1 MVQSTS
7 MSSGERPRFP
17 VAVLHEF
24 LRSGGIEM
32 AAFMRNRIS
41 GILGKDFLYDSACG
55 ADAFLTYCIQ
65 LSFLHLFPAFL
76 GIQVR
81 FKEFPADAASVFL
94 PEFGHQPPDE
104 TVRLFLRGLLL
115 IFIAPELVV
124 DGNDSS
130 RDGAADFLH
139 PPHPSAK
146 SRGDFHGGVRI
157 HSDVFRAL
165 EQNGLGAVI
174 TRVEFLKGDI
184 LFHNFSFVSN
194 PRISRR
200 YGIEN

>member
-32 AAFMRNRIS
+32 DAFMRNRIS
-41 GILGKDFLYDSACG
+41 GILGKNFLHDPGCR
-55 ADAFLTYCIQ
+55 ADAVLAYCIQ
-65 LSFLHLFPAFL
+65 FTFLHLLPAFL

-81 FKEFPADAASVFL
+81 FKEFPADAAPVFL

-124 DGNDSS
+124 DGKDPS
-130 RDGAADFLH
+130 RDGATDFLH
-139 PPHPSAK
+139 PSHPAAET
-146 SRGDFHGGVRI
+146 RGDFHGGVRI
-157 HSDVFRAL
+157 HPDALRAL

-174 TRVEFLKGDI
+174 TRVEFLKGAI
-184 LFHNFSFVSN
+184 LFLIPSLVLYR
-194 PRISRR
+194 PLSRR
-200 YGIEN
+200 CSIEN

>member
-1 MVQSTS
+1 MNDFVHNQ
-7 MSSGERPRFP
+7 
-17 VAVLHEF
+17 
-24 LRSGGIEM
+24 
-32 AAFMRNRIS
+32 IS
-41 GILGKDFLYDSACG
+41 GIFGKNFFHDSACG
-55 ADAFLTYCIQ
+55 ADAILTYCIEFT
-65 LSFLHLFPAFL
+65 FLHLFSAFL

-81 FKEFPADAASVFL
+81 LKEFPADAAPVFL
-94 PEFGHQPPDE
+94 LEFGHQPPDE

-157 HSDVFRAL
+157 HPDAFRAL
-165 EQNGLGAVI
+165 EQNGLGAVVPCI
-174 TRVEFLKGDI
+174 EFLKGDI
-184 LFHNFSFVSN
+184 LFHIFSFVSKHRN
-194 PRISRR
+194 SRR